1 MPTDTC
7 FYTVTVTG
15 RDGRSIKME
24 NVFLRG
30 GLVKFIV
37 LPDSLK
43 SSPLFK
49 KVQTMHAKK
58 VEKAGVTRGPGGPKA
73 GKAKSS
79 ASIAGR
85 T

>member
-1 MPTDTC
+1 ML
-7 FYTVTVTG
+7 YLVTATA
-15 RDGRSIKME
+15 RDGRITKME

-58 VEKAGVTRGPGGPKA
+58 VEKSGPAGGAGRGKKPAPGA
-73 GKAKSS
+73 GKK
-79 ASIAGR
+79 
-85 T
+85 

>member
-1 MPTDTC
+1 MASA
-7 FYTVTVTG
+7 VTVTQ
-15 RDGRSIKME
+15 RDGRLSKME
-24 NVFLRG
+24 NVFVRG

-58 VEKAGVTRGPGGPKA
+58 VGTTTTSAPGAKRGGPGKGGAPK
-73 GKAKSS
+73 K
-79 ASIAGR
+79 
-85 T
+85 